1 VDRGQVRVN
10 HVLANW
16 ARTERRTVTWLG
28 SAPDFV
34 LQELELESLVT
45 PILV

>member
-1 VDRGQVRVN
+1 VPIGTEEDGTVVYGFTDDRAAVN
-10 HVLANW
+10 KYYAI
-16 ARTERRTVTWLG
+16 
-28 SAPDFV
+28 